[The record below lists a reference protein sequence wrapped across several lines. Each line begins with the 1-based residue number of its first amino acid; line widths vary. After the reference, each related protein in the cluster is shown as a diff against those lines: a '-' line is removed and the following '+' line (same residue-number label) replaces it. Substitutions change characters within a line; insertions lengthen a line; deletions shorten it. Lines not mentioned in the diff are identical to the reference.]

1 MNKDLE
7 AFENRSDDWL
17 AKERKRE
24 ALVSAWD
31 FDEGHRL
38 KQEHRENCEAYEIKQ
53 DHEIKHKY
61 YDMLNK
67 QSSANKQ
74 FQDLN
79 SNKTVKVLVPIL
91 LLSILFIFIGVFA
104 SLGMINGSEFGYVIP
119 IVIFIIMVNLL
130 PNKRRK

>member
-17 AKERKRE
+17 AKERQRE

-31 FDEGHRL
+31 FDEGHKL
-38 KQEHRENCEAYEIKQ
+38 KKEHRENCEAYEIKQ

-67 QSSANKQ
+67 QSSANIQ

-104 SLGMINGSEFGYVIP
+104 SLGMINGSEFGYIIP